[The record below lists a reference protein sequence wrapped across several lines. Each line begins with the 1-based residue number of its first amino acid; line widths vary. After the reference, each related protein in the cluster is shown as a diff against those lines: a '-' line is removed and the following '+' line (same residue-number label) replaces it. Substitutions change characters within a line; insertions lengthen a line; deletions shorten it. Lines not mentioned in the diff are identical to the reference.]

1 MVSKFSYYSFKDLD
15 LKRRV
20 PFIAVLIVLLIFVLL
35 SIETPTALFLI
46 FFLYMISGPV
56 LALFRYLRKRRKLT
70 ERGDESDDESS
81 QSGV

>member
-1 MVSKFSYYSFKDLD
+1 
-15 LKRRV
+15 
-20 PFIAVLIVLLIFVLL
+20 
-35 SIETPTALFLI
+35 
-46 FFLYMISGPV
+46 MISGPV